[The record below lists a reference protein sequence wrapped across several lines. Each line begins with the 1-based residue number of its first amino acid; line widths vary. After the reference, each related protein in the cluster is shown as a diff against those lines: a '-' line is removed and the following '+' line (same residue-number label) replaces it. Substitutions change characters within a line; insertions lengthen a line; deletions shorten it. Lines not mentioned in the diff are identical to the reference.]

1 MKQQFEE
8 QVNLIK
14 TLLNDASFEPKIHE
28 TVKIISGALRNGLP
42 VLVCGNGGSAA
53 DALHISGELVG
64 KFHQERKA
72 QNVVCLNANVAVIT
86 AWANDKEYDSI
97 FARQVEAHGKA
108 GGICWGLTTSG
119 NSATVIEAFKAAKGL
134 GMKTIGFT
142 GAGGGKLAKY
152 SDILIDVPSKITPR
166 IQELHL
172 PIYHYICE
180 RVERLIA

>member
-1 MKQQFEE
+1 MINQFEE
-8 QVNLIK
+8 QIELIK
-14 TLLNDASFEPKIHE
+14 TLINDANFEPKINE
-28 TVKIISGALRNGLP
+28 TVEAISGALRTGLP

-72 QNVVCLNANVAVIT
+72 QNVICLNANVAVIT
-86 AWANDKEYDSI
+86 AWANDKDYDSI

-119 NSATVIEAFKAAKGL
+119 NSATVIEAFKAAKVL
-134 GMKTIGFT
+134 GMITIGFT
-142 GAGGGKLAKY
+142 GAGGGKLAQY
-152 SDILIDVPSKITPR
+152 SDILIDIPSKTTPR

-172 PIYHYICE
+172 PIYHYVCE
-180 RVERLIA
+180 QVERSIT